1 MHVCSD
7 VFPSGMSNCPSS
19 LDHFCPNYSPVH
31 QPPANPLSAEA
42 RVDCNVFDVSK
53 TIPVLTQDDLTG
65 ELFIDIGK
73 EYRFFWVINVAGI
86 IQLFRRVTF
95 QKFAAGASV

>member
-1 MHVCSD
+1 
-7 VFPSGMSNCPSS
+7 
-19 LDHFCPNYSPVH
+19 
-31 QPPANPLSAEA
+31 
-42 RVDCNVFDVSK
+42 
-53 TIPVLTQDDLTG
+53 LTG

-73 EYRFFWVINVAGI
+73 EYRFFWVINVADI